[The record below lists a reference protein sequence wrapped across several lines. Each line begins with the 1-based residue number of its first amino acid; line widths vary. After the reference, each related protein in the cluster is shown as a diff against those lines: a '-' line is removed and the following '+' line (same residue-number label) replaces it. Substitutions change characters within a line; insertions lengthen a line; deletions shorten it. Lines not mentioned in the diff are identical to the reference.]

1 MTLNRYR
8 LRHLQRS
15 GHRGA
20 KRAAKLLERPDR
32 LIGVI
37 LFGNNLVN
45 IAAASITTL
54 IGYRLYGDA
63 GVAIATVMLTVAIL
77 LFSEVTP
84 KTLAAIH
91 PERIAFPAAYVYG
104 PLLRLFYPI
113 VYIINLLANGLL
125 RLIGVSREQAAEHSL
140 SAEELRTVVSEAGA
154 MLPRRHQKMLLSI
167 LDLEHVTVEDIMVPR
182 NEILGIDIEDDWD
195 TIQAMLVGNQHTRLP
210 LYRGSID
217 ELVGVV
223 HLRRVLGLLADE
235 RLNKNSLLALA
246 REPYFVPENTA
257 LNQQLVN
264 FQKRQRRVG
273 FVVDEYGD
281 IQGLVTLED
290 ILEEIVG
297 EFTSEPAARMKEI
310 TRQDDGSYLVE
321 GSINIRSLNK
331 SMNWSFPQSDTG
343 PKTLNGLII
352 EHLENIP
359 ATGTGLEL
367 SGYRLEITATAANAV
382 KTVRITPPSNKTAK
396 KRGKPNSDELAK

>member
-1 MTLNRYR
+1 
-8 LRHLQRS
+8 
-15 GHRGA
+15 
-20 KRAAKLLERPDR
+20 
-32 LIGVI
+32 
-37 LFGNNLVN
+37 
-45 IAAASITTL
+45 
-54 IGYRLYGDA
+54 
-63 GVAIATVMLTVAIL
+63 MLTIVIL
-77 LFSEVTP
+77 LFAEVTP

-104 PLLRLFYPI
+104 PLLRLLYPI

-125 RLIGVSREQAAEHSL
+125 RLVGVTREQAAEHSL
-140 SAEELRTVVSEAGA
+140 STEELRTVVSEAGA

-167 LDLEHVTVEDIMVPR
+167 LDLENVTVEDIMVPR
-182 NEILGIDIEDDWD
+182 NEIIGIDIEDSWE
-195 TIQAMLVGNQHTRLP
+195 TIQAMLVRNQHTRLP

-217 ELVGVV
+217 ELVGIV

-235 RLNKNSLLALA
+235 RLNKDSLLALA
-246 REPYFVPENTA
+246 REPYFVPENTP

-264 FQKRQRRVG
+264 FQKRERRVG

-297 EFTSEPAARMKEI
+297 EFTSEPAARTKEI
-310 TRQDDGSYLVE
+310 ARQEDGSYLIE

-331 SMNWSFPQSDTG
+331 SMHWSFPLSEAG
-343 PKTLNGLII
+343 PKPLNGLII

-359 ATGTGLEL
+359 AAGTGLEL
-367 SGYRLEITATAANAV
+367 VGYRLEIIETVANAV
-382 KTVRITPPSNKTAK
+382 KTVRITPPANKSGKTSK
-396 KRGKPNSDELAK
+396 KRPKSNSV